1 MYDEKEFGG
10 NSDSSRDIAYHFHS
24 YTHPATLLKEGPHI
38 INQGDGIYAVSYTH
52 LRAHET

>member
-1 MYDEKEFGG
+1 MGDNMYDEKEFGG

-38 INQGDGIYAVSYTH
+38 INQGERIIIIP
-52 LRAHET
+52 